1 MESFEDNKSKGSAPT
16 STNSEDAPDFKFEIN
31 CEEAWTFLVET
42 SDTSPGPGQVFLIAE
57 DKKFSVRENI
67 LIKHSKYFERSLRN
81 PRYVESQTKTFTFD
95 DIKAVHLGVYL
106 HLVYCQ
112 VFGQSADIPSFGEPE
127 RCIWFPGHVEI
138 YQLCDRFLNK
148 DLAVAVSEGLQC
160 YLILDPSVWY
170 DSFVSE
176 DYETFSSFYI
186 RSLSQCFKLLDQ
198 SSDTDRH
205 LRRAIVYSLCHCMP
219 IAISQE
225 CLKLIQGNHE
235 LLFEVASCYAGML
248 QEARK
253 DMRSTEKPKQ
263 WVYRG
268 KWVQER

>member
-16 STNSEDAPDFKFEIN
+16 STDSEDAPDFKFEIN

-67 LIKHSKYFERSLRN
+67 LIKHSKYFEKSLRN

-112 VFGQSADIPSFGEPE
+112 
-127 RCIWFPGHVEI
+127 FPGHIEI

-160 YLILDPSVWY
+160 YLILDPSVWH

-198 SSDTDRH
+198 SSGTDRH

-253 DMRSTEKPKQ
+253 DMKPTEKPKQ